1 MAKKYLTL
9 DDLLLF
15 CKENNFSHF
24 NASEADGP
32 IVVQTLGSFEATD
45 SSKNGLLPVKLQAC
59 HTGLNRNNSSISTE
73 TMTAAL
79 PSFSNRPIL
88 GYIHQLEDGS
98 WDFYSHNMEIVED
111 ENEEDGVRL
120 DYLEVPVGIVPESC
134 NAHLEYD
141 ESKDKTYV
149 QVDAYIFEEYSKA
162 ADIIREKG
170 VAKVSVE
177 LAIEDMSFNAKE
189 GYLSI
194 NSFYFMGV
202 TILGRDEE
210 GNFVQE
216 GMEGSNITIGS
227 FSKEN
232 NSVVTDDMQ
241 SKMFELL
248 TKLNDALEKFND
260 TNDSEK
266 KGGNEMNKFEE
277 LLELYGLTAE
287 EIDFEVEGLSDEEL
301 ESAFA
306 EKFGST
312 GDDSD
317 NDNGSDVNDTQ
328 LDADT
333 GSDGDEGSDDG
344 EGDPAPSGD
353 EEKYT
358 LTYELSHDDIRM
370 GLYGLLN
377 STIGEDSY
385 AWICE
390 VFDNY
395 FIYNKETYNE
405 SGYDSKYYRQ
415 SYSVDGD
422 DVVFG
427 SDAVEV
433 FPEFVSADEKIALAA
448 LRLEYAELKKFKEEY
463 DASVLQA
470 QKDEIFNNEQYSV
483 LGGNEQFE
491 QLKQDAINFSVEEI
505 SNKCKVIFAE
515 HIMEVGSYSTSVEGK
530 ESGMKKI
537 GFNFSE
543 KPKKAKAYA
552 GLFDK

>member
-1 MAKKYLTL
+1 LSKKYLTL

-15 CKENNFSHF
+15 CKENNFNHF
-24 NASEADGP
+24 SANDAGGP
-32 IVVQTLGSFEATD
+32 IVVHTPGLFEATD

-59 HTGLNRNNSSISTE
+59 HTGLNRNNSHISTE
-73 TMTAAL
+73 TMNAAL

-98 WDFYSHNMEIVED
+98 WDFYSHNMELVED
-111 ENEEDGVRL
+111 EHEDDGMRL

-134 NAHLEYD
+134 NAHLEFD
-141 ESKDKTYV
+141 ESKEKTYV

-170 VAKVSVE
+170 VSKVSVE

-216 GMEGSNITIGS
+216 GMEGSNITLGS
-227 FSKEN
+227 FSQEN

-301 ESAFA
+301 ESAFT
-306 EKFGST
+306 EKFGSAEEYKT
-312 GDDSD
+312 QNDAQTD
-317 NDNGSDVNDTQ
+317 NDDG
-328 LDADT
+328 
-333 GSDGDEGSDDG
+333 GSDGDDGSEGD

-390 VFDNY
+390 VFDDY
-395 FIYNKETYNE
+395 FIYNKETCNE
-405 SGYDSKYYRQ
+405 SGYDSQYYRQ
-415 SYSVDGD
+415 SYSRDGD
-422 DVVFG
+422 EIIFG
-427 SDAVEV
+427 TDPVEV
-433 FPEFVSADEKIALAA
+433 FPEFVSADEKAALAA
-448 LRLEYAELKKFKEEY
+448 LRLEYAELKAFKE
-463 DASVLQA
+463 SVEAQALQA
-470 QKDEIFNNEQYSV
+470 QKDEIFNDEKYSV
-483 LGGNEQFE
+483 LNGNEKFE
-491 QLKQDAINFSVEEI
+491 QLKNDAINFSVEEI

-515 HIMEVGSYSTSVEGK
+515 YVMEVGSYSASVEKK
-530 ESGMKKI
+530 ENEVKKI
-537 GFNFSE
+537 GFNFNKKS
-543 KPKKAKAYA
+543 KKAEAYA
-552 GLFDK
+552 GLFSEN

>member
-1 MAKKYLTL
+1 MSKKFLTL

-24 NASEADGP
+24 SANEAGGP
-32 IVVQTLGSFEATD
+32 IVVQTPGLFEATD

-88 GYIHQLEDGS
+88 GYIHQLEDGT

-111 ENEEDGVRL
+111 EHEEDGMRL
-120 DYLEVPVGIVPESC
+120 DYLEIPVGVVPESC

-141 ESKDKTYV
+141 ESKEKTYV

-170 VAKVSVE
+170 VSKVSVE

-189 GYLSI
+189 GYLNI

-216 GMEGSNITIGS
+216 GMEGSNITLGS

-241 SKMFELL
+241 LKMFELL
-248 TKLNDALEKFND
+248 TKLNNALEKFND

-287 EIDFEVEGLSDEEL
+287 EIDFDVEGLSDEEL
-301 ESAFA
+301 ESAFT
-306 EKFGST
+306 EKFG
-312 GDDSD
+312 
-317 NDNGSDVNDTQ
+317 
-328 LDADT
+328 DADEYKAQNNSQSDT
-333 GSDGDEGSDDG
+333 GSDGDDGSDDG

-358 LTYELSHDDIRM
+358 LVYELSHDDIRM

-377 STIGEDSY
+377 STVGADSY

-390 VFDNY
+390 VFDDY

-405 SGYDSKYYRQ
+405 SGYDSQYYRQ
-415 SYSVDGD
+415 SYAVDGND
-422 DVVFG
+422 IAFG
-427 SDAVEV
+427 ADPVEV
-433 FPEFVSADEKIALAA
+433 FPEFVSADEKAALAA

-463 DASVLQA
+463 DASILQA
-470 QKDEIFNNEQYSV
+470 QKDEIFNDEKYSV
-483 LGGNEQFE
+483 LGGNENFE
-491 QLKQDAINFSVEEI
+491 QLKKDAINFSVDEI

-515 HIMEVGSYSTSVEGK
+515 HVMEVGSYSTSVEDKSK
-530 ESGMKKI
+530 EVKKI
-537 GFNFSE
+537 GFNFND
-543 KPKKAKAYA
+543 KPKKAQAYG

>member
-1 MAKKYLTL
+1 MSKKFLTL

-24 NASEADGP
+24 SANEAGGP
-32 IVVQTLGSFEATD
+32 IVVQTPGLFEATD

-59 HTGLNRNNSSISTE
+59 HTGLNRNNSNISTE

-88 GYIHQLEDGS
+88 GYIHQLEDGT

-111 ENEEDGVRL
+111 EHDEDGAYIN
-120 DYLEVPVGIVPESC
+120 YLEVPVGIVPESC

-141 ESKDKTYV
+141 ESKEKTYV

-170 VAKVSVE
+170 VSKVSVE
-177 LAIEDMSFNAKE
+177 IAIEDMSFNAKE
-189 GYLSI
+189 GYLNI

-216 GMEGSNITIGS
+216 GMEGSNITLGS

-232 NSVVTDDMQ
+232 NSAVTDDMQ

-260 TNDSEK
+260 TNPEK
-266 KGGNEMNKFEE
+266 KGGNEMNRFEE

-301 ESAFA
+301 ESVFT
-306 EKFGST
+306 EKFG
-312 GDDSD
+312 DAEEYKAQKDSQ
-317 NDNGSDVNDTQ
+317 SDE
-328 LDADT
+328 
-333 GSDGDEGSDDG
+333 GSDGDGGSDDD
-344 EGDPAPSGD
+344 EGDPAPSAD

-358 LTYELSHDDIRM
+358 LVYELSHDDIRM

-377 STIGEDSY
+377 STVGEDSY

-390 VFDNY
+390 VFDDY

-405 SGYDSKYYRQ
+405 SGYDSQYYRQ

-422 DVVFG
+422 DIAFG
-427 SDAVEV
+427 TDPVEV
-433 FPEFVSADEKIALAA
+433 FPEFVSADEKAALAA

-463 DASVLQA
+463 DASILQA
-470 QKDEIFNNEQYSV
+470 QKDEIFNNEKYSV
-483 LGGNEQFE
+483 LSGDEKFE
-491 QLKQDAINFSVEEI
+491 QLKNDAINFSVEEI

-515 HIMEVGSYSTSVEGK
+515 HVMEVGSYSTSDEKKGK
-530 ESGMKKI
+530 ETKKI

-543 KPKKAKAYA
+543 KPKKAQAYA

>member
-24 NASEADGP
+24 SASEADGP
-32 IVVQTLGSFEATD
+32 IVVQTIGSFEATD

-88 GYIHQLEDGS
+88 GYIHQLEDGT

-141 ESKDKTYV
+141 ESKEKTYV

-170 VAKVSVE
+170 VSKVSVE

-227 FSKEN
+227 FSREN

-260 TNDSEK
+260 TNDSGK

-301 ESAFA
+301 ESVFA
-306 EKFGST
+306 EKFGSQE
-312 GDDSD
+312 SD
-317 NDNGSDVNDTQ
+317 DTQ
-328 LDADT
+328 VDTQSDDDT
-333 GSDGDEGSDDG
+333 GSGDEGSDDD
-344 EGDPAPSGD
+344 EGDPAPSD
-353 EEKYT
+353 NEVKYT

-377 STIGEDSY
+377 SSIGEDSY
-385 AWICE
+385 AGICE

-395 FIYNKETYNE
+395 FIYNKETYND

-415 SYSVDGD
+415 SYSLDGD

-448 LRLEYAELKKFKEEY
+448 LRLEYAELKKFKEDY

-470 QKDEIFNNEQYSV
+470 QKDEVLNDEKYSV
-483 LGGNEQFE
+483 LAGNEQFE

-515 HIMEVGSYSTSVEGK
+515 HVMEVGSYSTATEGK
-530 ESGMKKI
+530 ENGIKKI

-543 KPKKAKAYA
+543 KPKKAQAYA
-552 GLFDK
+552 GLFDNK